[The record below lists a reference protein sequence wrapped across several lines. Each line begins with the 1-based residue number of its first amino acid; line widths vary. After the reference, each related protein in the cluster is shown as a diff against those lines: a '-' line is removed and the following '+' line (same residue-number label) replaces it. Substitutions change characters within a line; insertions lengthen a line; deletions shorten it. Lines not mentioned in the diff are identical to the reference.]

1 MSRSTLELFQPEDR
15 RAFPRSACRN
25 CRRRKECP
33 YSCDFAYERSLH
45 CGALLGE
52 TAARFLTAEAQRLRA
67 GVSRADSAADLLC
80 AGSAAEHAVS
90 DVLSAELRLLE
101 NLSAPIC

>member
-1 MSRSTLELFQPEDR
+1 MSRSMPELFQPEGR
-15 RAFPRSACRN
+15 GAFHRSACIN
-25 CRRRKECP
+25 CRRRKDCP

-45 CGALLGE
+45 RGALLGQA
-52 TAARFLTAEAQRLRA
+52 AARFLTAEAQRLRA
-67 GVSRADSAADLLC
+67 AVSRADSAAGLLC
-80 AGSAAEHAVS
+80 ADSAAEHAVS